1 MPCMVLK
8 NGVRFLAAKKTTSS
22 AKKKSAAKG
31 RAPASAGRKPAS
43 QNQRGR
49 SAAANH
55 MTAESIRQRNQI
67 RAVVLFACA
76 IFLACLVLIP
86 GDNLWKWAHGAILGL
101 FGSWAL
107 LWPILMIYVAIV
119 TTLDKPRGSIGGK
132 IWMTALVIV
141 LFCATGYIFGG
152 SMPPQGM
159 KLWDYI
165 TSLYLQNSGI
175 GGGVIGGMLGLPLL
189 KAVGDVGARIIVV
202 LLLFV
207 AVMILTGTTLIGLF
221 RTIKKPVDVMSEGL
235 QNARQRREEER
246 QILERDRANI
256 DIPLEPQLPAH
267 PVRSEASALFPQ
279 PEPKKAKKEKNEK
292 LDRLQKVFGF
302 DEQQEQSSSAA
313 DAVSEKLEEETKAFE
328 NAVSAVQETP
338 FPTSPDAVPAEEE
351 ISTDGEPISKE
362 TPDSAETSVFEPEPG
377 KPAAQP
383 NGSSA
388 SDEVENLTQE
398 FMKKKEENDRREAT
412 SEQQALYN
420 AAEQMANTYCYPPV
434 TMLAESPHTNPMEE
448 TEELQT
454 NGRILVDTLRSFHV
468 ETKILDICRG
478 PSVTRYELQPAA
490 GVKISKITGLADD
503 LALNLAATGVR
514 IEAPIPGKAAVGIE
528 VPNKSRNTV
537 RMRELIE
544 CNSFQTSKGKLSVAL
559 GRDIAGQPVVA
570 DLAKM
575 PHLLIAGT
583 TGSGKSVCINSL
595 IISML
600 YKASPEEVRF
610 LMIDPKA
617 VELTEYNGMPH
628 MLVPVVTD
636 PRKASGALGWA
647 VSEMMNRYKIFSECN
662 VRNLKGYNSLAE
674 SQNFQDE
681 NGQPMPFMPQIVIII
696 DELADLMM
704 AAPKEVEESICRLAQ
719 LARAAGMHLVVATQR
734 PSVDVV
740 TGLIKAN
747 IPSRI
752 ALTVSNAVDSRTIL
766 DAGGAEKLLGN
777 GDMLFAP
784 VGANKPIR
792 VQGCYVSDGEI
803 SSVVEFVKKTKSIDY
818 DENVIQ
824 EIERN
829 AASEGEKGEPQDND
843 NSSTDPMMDEAI
855 KCVVEAGQAST
866 SLLQRRLRLGYARAG
881 RLIDEMEQLGIV
893 GPHEGSK
900 PRQVLMSYAQW
911 LEMNMQKSD
920 PVKTDSFDE

>member
-1 MPCMVLK
+1 M
-8 NGVRFLAAKKTTSS
+8 
-22 AKKKSAAKG
+22 
-31 RAPASAGRKPAS
+31 
-43 QNQRGR
+43 
-49 SAAANH
+49 
-55 MTAESIRQRNQI
+55 IRQRNQR
-67 RAVVLFACA
+67 RAVVLFASA
-76 IFLACLVLIP
+76 IFLGCLVLIP
-86 GDNLWKWAHGAILGL
+86 GDNLWKWAHGVVLGL
-101 FGSWAL
+101 FGGWAF
-107 LWPILMIYVAIV
+107 LWPVLMIYVAVV
-119 TTLDKPRGSIGGK
+119 TTLEKPRNSISGK
-132 IWMTALVIV
+132 IWISALVIV
-141 LFCATGYIFGG
+141 LFCATGYIFSGTL
-152 SMPPQGM
+152 PAQGT
-159 KLWDYI
+159 KLWEYI
-165 TSLYLQNSGI
+165 TTLYLNNSGV
-175 GGGVIGGMLGLPLL
+175 GGGVVGGMLGLPLL
-189 KAVGDVGARIIVV
+189 KAVGNLGAKIIVL

-207 AVMILTGTTLIGLF
+207 AIMILTGTTLVGLF
-221 RTIKKPVDVMSEGL
+221 RTIKKPVDVMNEGL
-235 QNARQRREEER
+235 QNAKQRREEER
-246 QILERDRANI
+246 LILERDRASI

-267 PVRSEASALFPQ
+267 PVRSETSALFAQ
-279 PEPKKAKKEKNEK
+279 PEQKKIKKEKNEK
-292 LDRLQKVFGF
+292 LDKLQRVFGF
-302 DEQQEQSSSAA
+302 DEPAELPSSAE
-313 DAVSEKLEEETKAFE
+313 AVNARLEEETRAFE
-328 NAVSAVQETP
+328 EAVNSVKEAP
-338 FPTSPDAVPAEEE
+338 LPIAEAEN
-351 ISTDGEPISKE
+351 
-362 TPDSAETSVFEPEPG
+362 SAETVVLEAASNTGTETIFEPAARAEQMLETEPEAPTEIVDAPDDV
-377 KPAAQP
+377 K
-383 NGSSA
+383 
-388 SDEVENLTQE
+388 NLTQE
-398 FMKKKEENDRREAT
+398 FMRKKEENDRREAT
-412 SEQQALYN
+412 TEQQALYN
-420 AAEQMANTYCYPPV
+420 TAEQMKNTYCYPPI
-434 TMLAESPHTNPMEE
+434 TMMAESPHTDPIQE

-454 NGRILVDTLRSFHV
+454 NGRILVDTLKSFHV

-490 GVKISKITGLADD
+490 GVKISKITGLSDD

-528 VPNKSRNTV
+528 VPNKTRSTV
-537 RMRELIE
+537 RMRELLE
-544 CNSFQTSKGKLSVAL
+544 SNSFQTSKGKLSVAL

-595 IISML
+595 IVSML
-600 YKASPEEVRF
+600 YKASPDEVRF

-636 PRKASGALGWA
+636 PRKASGALSWA
-647 VSEMMNRYKIFSECN
+647 VSEMMNRYKIFAECN

-681 NGQPMPFMPQIVIII
+681 NGQPMPYMPQIVIII

-766 DAGGAEKLLGN
+766 DSGGAEKLLGN

-784 VGANKPIR
+784 VGANKPVR

-803 SSVVEFVKKTKSIDY
+803 SSVVEFVKKTKAIEY
-818 DENVIQ
+818 DQNVIQ
-824 EIERN
+824 EIEKN
-829 AASEGEKGEPQDND
+829 AASEAEKSDSQDGD
-843 NSSTDPMMDEAI
+843 AISTDPMMDEAI

-911 LEMNMQKSD
+911 AEMNMQKSD
-920 PVKTDSFDE
+920 SVKSVEADE

>member
-1 MPCMVLK
+1 M
-8 NGVRFLAAKKTTSS
+8 RFLAAKKTTSS
-22 AKKKSAAKG
+22 AKKKTTGKG
-31 RAPASAGRKPAS
+31 RASASAGKKQTAQS
-43 QNQRGR
+43 QRGR
-49 SAAANH
+49 SSGANH

-67 RAVVLFACA
+67 RAVVMFACA

-86 GDNLWKWAHGAILGL
+86 GDNLWKWAHGAVLGL

-107 LWPILMIYVAIV
+107 LWPVLLIYVAIV
-119 TTLDKPRGSIGGK
+119 TTLDKPRGSISGK
-132 IWMTALVIV
+132 IWLTVLVIV
-141 LFCATGYIFGG
+141 LFCTTGYIFAGQL
-152 SMPPQGM
+152 PPQGM
-159 KLWDYI
+159 KIWDYI
-165 TSLYLQNSGI
+165 VFLYLQNSGI
-175 GGGVIGGMLGLPLL
+175 GGGVIGGILGLPLL
-189 KAVGDVGARIIVV
+189 KAAGVVGAKIIVI

-221 RTIKKPVDVMSEGL
+221 RTIKKPVDVVSEGL
-235 QNARQRREEER
+235 QNARQRREDER
-246 QILERDRANI
+246 LILERDRADI
-256 DIPLEPQLPAH
+256 DIPLEPELPAH
-267 PVRSEASALFPQ
+267 PVRSDASSLFPQ

-292 LDRLQKVFGF
+292 LDKLQKVFGF
-302 DEQQEQSSSAA
+302 DEQQEHSS
-313 DAVSEKLEEETKAFE
+313 VSDVNERLEEETKAFE
-328 NAVSAVQETP
+328 NAAGALQ
-338 FPTSPDAVPAEEE
+338 
-351 ISTDGEPISKE
+351 
-362 TPDSAETSVFEPEPG
+362 TPDLTNVPDLSAESETDAENLGTDSEHNASPTAGSSLFEPEDPEISLPDQQD
-377 KPAAQP
+377 KM
-383 NGSSA
+383 
-388 SDEVENLTQE
+388 DEVQNLTQE
-398 FMKKKEENDRREAT
+398 FLKKKEANDRREAT
-412 SEQQALYN
+412 SQQQALYN
-420 AAEQMANTYCYPPV
+420 AADQMTNTYCFPPV
-434 TMLAESPHTNPMEE
+434 TMLAESPHANPAEE
-448 TEELQT
+448 TEELQS
-454 NGRILVDTLRSFHV
+454 NGRILVDTLKSFHV

-528 VPNKSRNTV
+528 VPNKNRNTV

-544 CNSFQTSKGKLSVAL
+544 CNSFQTAKGKLSVAL

-766 DAGGAEKLLGN
+766 DTGGADKLLGN

-784 VGANKPIR
+784 VGANKPVR
-792 VQGCYVSDGEI
+792 VQGCYVSDAEI
-803 SSVVEFVKKTKSIDY
+803 SSIVEFVKKTKSIDY
-818 DENVIQ
+818 DESVIE

-829 AASEGEKGEPQDND
+829 AASEGEKNEPQESDGG
-843 NSSTDPMMDEAI
+843 STDPMMDEAI

-900 PRQVLMSYAQW
+900 PRQVLMTYAQW

-920 PVKTDSFDE
+920 PVRTDGDE